1 MAARLPARQRGINGA
16 PARARRQPVMKL
28 WILVLGSVL
37 VLARVGAAEVNCK
50 QVKKYLDTGRS
61 VQDVAETMVISEADV
76 KNCQDKLNAE
86 AAQKGDAGAKKD
98 DAASAPGK

>member
-1 MAARLPARQRGINGA
+1 
-16 PARARRQPVMKL
+16 MKL
-28 WILVLGSVL
+28 WILVLGGML

-76 KNCQDKLNAE
+76 KNCQEKLSAE
-86 AAQKGDAGAKKD
+86 AAQKGEGEKKG
-98 DAASAPGK
+98 DAAAGQGH